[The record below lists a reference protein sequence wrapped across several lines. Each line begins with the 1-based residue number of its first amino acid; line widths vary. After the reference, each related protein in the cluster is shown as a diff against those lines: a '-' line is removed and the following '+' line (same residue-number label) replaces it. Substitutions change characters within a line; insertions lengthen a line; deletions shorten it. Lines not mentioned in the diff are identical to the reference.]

1 MAFQHILVPVDG
13 SETSYAAVAK
23 AVELAKAFGS
33 KVTVAQVLTLD
44 PYIASEYISAGQTND
59 LIERARVSILKT
71 LDEAKAKFQE
81 QGVAVESRLLEGQ
94 VIHREIARAATEM
107 NADLIVIDRKSTRL
121 NSSHVRN
128 RHSFPTRRSSDL
140 YIASEYISAG
150 QTNDLIER
158 ARVSI
163 LKTLDEAKAKF
174 QEQGVAVE
182 SRLLEGQV
190 IHREIAR
197 AATEMNADLI
207 VMGSHG
213 RTGLKKLFLG
223 SVAQSVLG
231 EGNVPVLIV
240 R

>member
-23 AVELAKAFGS
+23 AVELAKAFSS

-44 PYIASEYISAGQTND
+44 P
-59 LIERARVSILKT
+59 
-71 LDEAKAKFQE
+71 
-81 QGVAVESRLLEGQ
+81 
-94 VIHREIARAATEM
+94 
-107 NADLIVIDRKSTRL
+107 
-121 NSSHVRN
+121 
-128 RHSFPTRRSSDL
+128 